1 MGPQPDLAARLTTP
15 EAAVEA
21 ALDLSGPAPTPIDVP
36 QPSGDQPDVRAIIPP
51 IVWWIEQMR
60 TSPRLIEERLTWFWH
75 DHFATAVSK
84 VRVPYLMYRQHL
96 TLREHAT
103 GNFATLLKAI
113 VRDPAM
119 IIYLDGISNRVDNVN
134 ENFGR
139 ECLEL
144 FTLGKDAVYTQEDV
158 VAMSRASTG
167 WLVKIPG
174 RARLSLLPGAPY
186 DAIFAPQLHDPA
198 TVTLLGATGAFDLD
212 GALDVILA
220 RPETARFVA
229 GKLHRELTGLDADTD
244 TTERLGAQFGA
255 DYEILGLVR
264 AIAAEP
270 AFLSQAAFRSRV
282 RTPVEKLVA
291 LLQATATPASA
302 GRTTRGGRKQGMGA
316 ASGDG
321 GLFALRALG
330 YVPFNPP
337 NVGGYPKGSRLLG
350 PHQLVH
356 AFDLLGAVAGPPP
369 EAVDPDVGPLFAR
382 LGVYDVSDSSRRTV
396 AAERDPARR
405 FALAFASPEVVLT

>member
-1 MGPQPDLAARLTTP
+1 
-15 EAAVEA
+15 
-21 ALDLSGPAPTPIDVP
+21 
-36 QPSGDQPDVRAIIPP
+36 
-51 IVWWIEQMR
+51 
-60 TSPRLIEERLTWFWH
+60 
-75 DHFATAVSK
+75 
-84 VRVPYLMYRQHL
+84 MYRQHL

-113 VRDPAM
+113 ARDPAM
-119 IIYLDGISNRVDNVN
+119 IIYLDGISNRVDKVN

-167 WLVKIPG
+167 WLVKVPG
-174 RARLSLLPGAPY
+174 RARLSRLPGAPY
-186 DAIFAPQLHDPA
+186 DAVFVPQLHDPA
-198 TVTLLGATGAFDLD
+198 TVTLLGSTGAFDLD
-212 GALDVILA
+212 TALDVILA

-229 GKLHRELTGLDADTD
+229 GKLYRELTGLDADTE
-244 TTERLGAQFGA
+244 TTERLGAQFAA

-270 AFLSQAAFRSRV
+270 AFLSKAAFRSRV

-291 LLQATATPASA
+291 LLQSTGTPASA
-302 GRTTRGGRKQGMGA
+302 GQATRGGRKQGAGA
-316 ASGDG
+316 GSGDG

-356 AFDLLGAVAGPPP
+356 AFDLLGAVDGPPP
-369 EAVDPDVGPLFAR
+369 EAGVVDVEPLFAR
-382 LGVYDVSDSSRRTV
+382 LGVFDVSDSTRRTV